1 MTAVQRVATL
11 INNRRPRLAREAN
24 PIDSG
29 RLRQE
34 IIIIKDLASFEILR
48 AGWDALVASGEDV
61 RAYMTFEYCKIA
73 VARALAEGDVVVI
86 AAVRVGREFL
96 AIWPL
101 TIRRKGLLRIANR
114 LTCGTGEE
122 YGGPIVGNRQ
132 DRAATRA
139 ALDAVLKIQADVFDV
154 GFVEDD
160 SVVEEALECA
170 RNPGFCRDCRRAWT
184 SFRDIRYGF
193 AGSRSGRTSW
203 PVFRARFA
211 AT

>member
-170 RNPGFCRDCRRAWT
+170 PQSWLLSRLPKGLDKLPGY
-184 SFRDIRYGF
+184 SIRF